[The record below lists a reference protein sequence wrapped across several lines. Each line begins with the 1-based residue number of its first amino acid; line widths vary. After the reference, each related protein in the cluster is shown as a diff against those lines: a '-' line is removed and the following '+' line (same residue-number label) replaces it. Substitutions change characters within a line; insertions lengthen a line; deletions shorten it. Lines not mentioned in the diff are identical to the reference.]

1 MDRKTRKVMSRNKEL
16 HPKSDTA
23 RLYVSRKKGGRG
35 LISCEQC
42 VGTEVNSLRWYIE
55 KSNEEM
61 LASVNKHQILLN
73 DEAAEPKQY
82 KDNRKQ
88 IVEAAWKDK
97 EMHGQFVRELQGVD
111 WDKTWQW
118 LLKGDLKG
126 CTEALICSAQEQAL
140 RTNYTQF
147 HIDKTADSP
156 LCRMCGERG
165 ESIYHLISEC
175 GKLAQHEYKRRHD
188 DVARYVHWQLC
199 QNVGIESCDKW
210 YEHKPECVME
220 NNDYKIYWD
229 FMIQCDRK
237 IEARKPDVVLIEKWT
252 KDVRII
258 DIAIPGD
265 KRVKDKEI
273 EKLEKYQMLKEEVRR
288 LWKMKTVT
296 VLPIVIGALGAVSQR
311 FTGYVNKVGANI
323 RLEIMQKSA
332 LLGPQDC

>member
-1 MDRKTRKVMSRNKEL
+1 M
-16 HPKSDTA
+16 
-23 RLYVSRKKGGRG
+23 
-35 LISCEQC
+35 
-42 VGTEVNSLRWYIE
+42 
-55 KSNEEM
+55 
-61 LASVNKHQILLN
+61 
-73 DEAAEPKQY
+73 
-82 KDNRKQ
+82 
-88 IVEAAWKDK
+88 
-97 EMHGQFVRELQGVD
+97 
-111 WDKTWQW
+111 
-118 LLKGDLKG
+118 KGDLKG

-140 RTNYTQF
+140 RTNYTKF

-175 GKLAQHEYKRRHD
+175 GKLAQREYKRRHD

-229 FMIQCDRK
+229 FMIQCDRM
-237 IEARKPDVVLIEKWT
+237 IEARKPDVVLIAKRT

-323 RLEIMQKSA
+323 RLEIMQKTA
-332 LLGPQDC
+332 LLGTARLLRKVLSL